1 MTFDIAMKLG
11 DWVPI
16 RDCPG
21 RFVLR
26 GVPPSLSVATL
37 LGEDVRVQ
45 TFQSPMARDTVFVA
59 CFEGGGTIS
68 YRQSP
73 HSWLHTLCTPEGF
86 RRKLQQLQITL
97 NEPRP
102 EQIVGREP
110 DSGFSESY

>member
-16 RDCPG
+16 RNCPG

-26 GVPPSLSVATL
+26 GVPPTLSVAAL
-37 LGEDVRVQ
+37 LGEGVPIQ
-45 TFQSPMARDTVFVA
+45 TFQSPVARDIVFVA

-68 YRQSP
+68 YQQSP
-73 HSWLHTLCTPEGF
+73 DSWLHTLCTRDGF

-97 NEPRP
+97 
-102 EQIVGREP
+102 REP
-110 DSGFSESY
+110 VT

>member
-16 RDCPG
+16 RNCPG

-26 GVPPSLSVATL
+26 GVPPTLSVAGL
-37 LGEDVRVQ
+37 LGEGVYIQ
-45 TFQSPMARDTVFVA
+45 TFQSPVARDTVFIA

-68 YRQSP
+68 YRRSAD
-73 HSWLHTLCTPEGF
+73 SWLHTLCTNEGF

-97 NEPRP
+97 HEP
-102 EQIVGREP
+102 VA
-110 DSGFSESY
+110 